1 MPPMNPK
8 NGAPS
13 QATPSSF
20 ALPVLSEQPAA
31 QEHEHDHEHP
41 HAHDDVGAA
50 LDHAAQAG
58 VATEGGYGRTYWRS
72 LEERLG
78 KPEYLESLGPEF
90 PEGADLPP
98 TGVARREFMQ
108 LIGAS
113 LALAGATACT
123 TRPSDERLVPFTKT
137 PPELAPGNPLHYAS
151 GMTIAGHTSGL
162 LVTARE
168 GRPIKIEGN
177 PDHPINQ
184 GAAGPFEQ
192 AFLIS
197 LYEPNRARVLRQ
209 GKAPR
214 SLRTLTEEISAR
226 VSKAAGADGGARIR
240 FLTEP
245 INSPTMGHLRS
256 RILQKLPNARFYSY
270 APVTQ
275 DSASEGARA
284 LFGQPHTA
292 LYDFAQADIILS
304 LDADFLEARPANL
317 AYARQFASR
326 RDSPEKLN
334 RLYVAETRYSITG
347 GMADHRLRLKS
358 QELLG
363 LAAAIAQGL
372 GGAVAGVAAA
382 AAAKGAAPANAKQ
395 WIDAVVGDLRQA
407 AGRCLVVAG
416 ERQPAA
422 VHALAHAIN
431 VALGNVGKTVRFVAS
446 ASEPTGLTG
455 VRQLVEELKAGQVDT
470 LVITAFNP
478 VFSLPAD
485 TGLAELLDNKGN
497 SEQRGRLSVIY
508 TSLFEDETAQVSD
521 WFVPAAHQLETWS
534 DGRSID
540 GTVSIAQ
547 PLIQPLFNGVPES
560 ELLALFLDEP
570 FRPAYQILRDFW
582 RGQPNAA
589 GADFES
595 QWEVMVQKGIVAGST
610 AAAVEAAA
618 NTEGVGAALA
628 AYTPPQPVAAGQLEI
643 NFVADYKVFDGRF
656 GNTAWLQE
664 LPDPITK
671 LVWDNPALIS
681 PKTAED
687 LKLET
692 GDVAELTYRNRK
704 LEVPVWVMPGHADGA
719 VTLPLGYG
727 RKFLHETAANGT
739 GYNANA
745 VRSVEAPWFDSGATL
760 TKKAGKTHQ
769 LVSTQKHWSMAG
781 RPVALDF
788 TVQEWN
794 ARDSHDKAN
803 EHNPVPHALHRTTG
817 DLDAKGN
824 RYNNLPAFEYPK
836 NEYKWGMAIDL
847 SRCTGCS
854 ACVVA
859 CQAENNIPVVGK
871 EQVGRS
877 REMAWLRIDR
887 YFTGPGINGEGH
899 EGYKNH
905 ASADAEPGL
914 VMQPVMCVHCEKAP
928 CEYVCPVNATVHS
941 DEGLNDMVYNRCVG
955 TRYCSNNCPYKVRRF
970 NYLHYTK
977 GKSPT
982 EKMLMNPDVTVRNRG
997 VMEKCTYCV
1006 QRIERVRITARVENR
1021 PIARNELQTACQQT
1035 CPTQAI
1041 TFGSLNDDE
1050 ARVTQLHRDPRHY
1063 KLLYEL
1069 GTQPR
1074 TAHLVRLRNPHPAL
1088 VPPPAPRKDGG
1099 H

>member
-1 MPPMNPK
+1 MTPK
-8 NGAPS
+8 NGDPS

-20 ALPVLSEQPAA
+20 ALPVLPNGPAA
-31 QEHEHDHEHP
+31 QEPHHDHEHP
-41 HAHDDVGAA
+41 HEHDAVGAA

-78 KPEYLESLGPEF
+78 LPEYLESVKPEF

-137 PPELAPGNPLHYAS
+137 PPELVPGNALHYAS
-151 GMTIAGHTSGL
+151 GMTFGGHTSGL
-162 LVTARE
+162 LITARE

-177 PDHPINQ
+177 PEHPINR

-209 GKAPR
+209 RMSPR
-214 SLRTLTEEISAR
+214 SLRTLAEDVSAL
-226 VSKAAGADGGARIR
+226 VNKAAPADGGARIR

-245 INSPTMGHLRS
+245 INSPMMGHLRS
-256 RILQKLPNARFYSY
+256 RILQKLPNARFHSY

-275 DSASEGARA
+275 DASAEGARA
-284 LFGQPHTA
+284 LFGAPHTA
-292 LYDFAQADIILS
+292 LYDFSQADIILS
-304 LDADFLEARPANL
+304 LDADFLESRPVNL

-326 RDSPEKLN
+326 RDNPDTLN
-334 RLYVAETRYSITG
+334 RLYVAETRFSITG
-347 GMADHRLRLKS
+347 GMADHRLRVKS
-358 QELLG
+358 SEILG
-363 LAAAIAQGL
+363 LAAAVAQAL
-372 GGAVAGVAAA
+372 GGAVSGLAAA
-382 AAAKGAAPANAKQ
+382 AGAKAAAPANAQK
-395 WIDAVVGDLRQA
+395 WIDAIVGDLRGA
-407 AGRCLVVAG
+407 AGRSVVVAG

-431 VALGNVGKTVRFVAS
+431 VALGNVGKTVRFVPT
-446 ASEPTGLTG
+446 ASEPSNLAG
-455 VRQLVEELKAGQVDT
+455 VRELVADIQGGRVDT

-478 VFSLPAD
+478 VYSLPAD
-485 TGLAELLDNKGN
+485 IGLAEVLGN
-497 SEQRGRLSVIY
+497 GNPEQRGKLSVLY
-508 TSLFEDETAQVSD
+508 TSLFEDETAALCD

-570 FRPAYQILRDFW
+570 YAPAYQLLRDFW
-582 RGQPNAA
+582 RGQPATQ

-595 QWEVMVQKGIVAGST
+595 AWEKIVASGIVPGST
-610 AAAVEAAA
+610 AAPIEAAA
-618 NTEGVGAALA
+618 NTEGVAAAIA

-656 GNTAWLQE
+656 ANNSWLQE

-681 PKTAED
+681 PKTAEE
-687 LKLET
+687 LKLAT
-692 GDVAELTYRNRK
+692 GDVAELSYRNRK

-727 RKFLHETAANGT
+727 RKFVHETAANGT
-739 GYNANA
+739 GYNANL
-745 VRSVEAPWFDSGATL
+745 VRSVDAPWFDSGATL
-760 TKKAGKTHQ
+760 TKLRKTHQ

-788 TVQEWN
+788 TIQEW
-794 ARDSHDKAN
+794 RDKNNQNVQS
-803 EHNPVPHALHRTTG
+803 ALARTTG
-817 DLDAKGN
+817 DLDKPGN
-824 RYNNLPAFEYPK
+824 RLNNLPPFDYSKE
-836 NEYKWGMAIDL
+836 EYKWGMAIDL

-859 CQAENNIPVVGK
+859 CQSENNIPVVGK
-871 EQVGRS
+871 DQVARS
-877 REMAWLRIDR
+877 REMHWLRIDR
-887 YFTGPGINGEGH
+887 YFTGPGINPKKDAQGKNRQ
-899 EGYKNH
+899 GYDNY
-905 ASADAEPGL
+905 ATADAEPGM

-977 GKSPT
+977 GKTPT
-982 EKMLMNPDVTVRNRG
+982 EKMQMNPDVTVRNRG

-1006 QRIERVRITARVENR
+1006 QRIERVRITSRVEKR
-1021 PIARNELQTACQQT
+1021 RIAEKELQTACQQT
-1035 CPTQAI
+1035 CPTEAI
-1041 TFGSLNDDE
+1041 TFGSLNDE
-1050 ARVTQLHRDPRHY
+1050 KARVTQLHADPRHY

-1074 TAHLVRLRNPHPAL
+1074 TAHLVRLRNPHPSLA
-1088 VPPPAPRKDGG
+1088 PAPDAHEGG